1 MDSEGLDWSG
11 EENFLLEFDC
21 FLEVFGALLE
31 EDGCLCPD
39 ANLFLGV
46 EDVCLLED
54 LFWVE
59 DVCLLGDLFW
69 VEDVCLL
76 GDLFCDNSALSGEGV
91 GGALPGL
98 DADLVLLGEG
108 AGDDPLGLFGV
119 LVDLGFE
126 PRDLDLLI
134 VCLCLLSL
142 GLLYLLLP
150 LGDFALG
157 WFLSFIGVVLLCLS
171 SLGLLCRG

>member
-1 MDSEGLDWSG
+1 MDSEGLGWSG

-21 FLEVFGALLE
+21 FLEVFGALLG

-46 EDVCLLED
+46 EDVCLLGD

-59 DVCLLGDLFW
+59 EVCLLGDLFW

-76 GDLFCDNSALSGEGV
+76 GDLLCDNS
-91 GGALPGL
+91 
-98 DADLVLLGEG
+98 VLL
-108 AGDDPLGLFGV
+108 F
-119 LVDLGFE
+119 
-126 PRDLDLLI
+126 
-134 VCLCLLSL
+134 
-142 GLLYLLLP
+142 LLL
-150 LGDFALG
+150 LF
-157 WFLSFIGVVLLCLS
+157 SCLS